1 MHAERFERK
10 ANAPGLAGVLIAGA
24 LALSIPLN
32 AAHAGTKVSQCQIA
46 ISSAGRLSVTYTA
59 EGKGKQAAKQ
69 FDADL
74 ELTPGEYKKGQK
86 VKFLVKG
93 VEVASQRLKL
103 DKNGDLEADVK
114 LTTKKK
120 KGRKAWPDDFPRVKP
135 GTTVAT
141 QIGETNILS
150 CVLF

>member
-1 MHAERFERK
+1 MYANSSDRRIRLTRFIG
-10 ANAPGLAGVLIAGA
+10 ALSAGA
-24 LALSIPLN
+24 LALILPLN
-32 AAHAGTKVSQCQIA
+32 AGHAATKISKCQIVSGSEA
-46 ISSAGRLSVTYTA
+46 RLSVAYTA
-59 EGKGKQAAKQ
+59 VDQGNQAEKQ

-74 ELTPGEYKKGQK
+74 ELTPGDYKKGQK

-120 KGRKAWPDDFPRVKP
+120 KGKKAWPDNFPKVKV
-135 GTTVAT
+135 GTTVAAEIRGT
-141 QIGETNILS
+141 TVLS
-150 CVLF
+150 CTLL